1 MEQWNIRQ
9 KYIDMVERY
18 NAEKNSSATK
28 TMMKYKFR
36 DWIIENQC
44 MLTEAE
50 REYLQQNIMFVE
62 DLYY

>member
-1 MEQWNIRQ
+1 MEQWKIQQ

-18 NAEKNSSATK
+18 NAEKNSAIQ

-36 DWIIENQC
+36 DWIIEKQYK
-44 MLTEAE
+44 LTEAE
-50 REYLQQNIMFVE
+50 KEYLQKNIMFVE